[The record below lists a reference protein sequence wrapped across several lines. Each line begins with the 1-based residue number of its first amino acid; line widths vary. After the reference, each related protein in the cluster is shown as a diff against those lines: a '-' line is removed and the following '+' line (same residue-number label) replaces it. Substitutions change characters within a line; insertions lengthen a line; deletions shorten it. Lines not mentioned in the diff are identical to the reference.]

1 MDKRAIENRVET
13 QSFFNGL
20 INIHT
25 SPMPHTTP
33 SKHPAPKESTLKR
46 IMEFAR
52 LRIEGD
58 FEGQSY
64 AELSNML
71 EREKS
76 FAQAF
81 S

>member
-1 MDKRAIENRVET
+1 MDKRAIENRVENAVFL
-13 QSFFNGL
+13 QWLNQ
-20 INIHT
+20 HT

-33 SKHPAPKESTLKR
+33 LQHPAPKESTLKR

-52 LRIEGD
+52 LRIEVD

-71 EREKS
+71 EREKP

>member
-1 MDKRAIENRVET
+1 MDKRAIENRVENAVFL
-13 QSFFNGL
+13 QWLNQ
-20 INIHT
+20 HT

-52 LRIEGD
+52 LSIEGD

-64 AELSNML
+64 AELLNML
-71 EREKS
+71 EREKP

>member
-1 MDKRAIENRVET
+1 
-13 QSFFNGL
+13 
-20 INIHT
+20 
-25 SPMPHTTP
+25 MPHTTP
-33 SKHPAPKESTLKR
+33 LQHPAPKESTLKR

-52 LRIEGD
+52 LRIEVD

-64 AELSNML
+64 VELSNML
-71 EREKS
+71 EREKP

>member
-1 MDKRAIENRVET
+1 
-13 QSFFNGL
+13 
-20 INIHT
+20 
-25 SPMPHTTP
+25 MPHSTP
-33 SKHPAPKESTLKR
+33 LQHPAPKENTLKR

-52 LRIEGD
+52 LNIDVD

-64 AELSNML
+64 AELLNML
-71 EREKS
+71 EREKP

>member
-1 MDKRAIENRVET
+1 M
-13 QSFFNGL
+13 L
-20 INIHT
+20 
-25 SPMPHTTP
+25 HTTP
-33 SKHPAPKESTLKR
+33 LKHPAPKESTLKR

-52 LRIEGD
+52 LSIEGD

-71 EREKS
+71 EREKP

>member
-1 MDKRAIENRVET
+1 
-13 QSFFNGL
+13 
-20 INIHT
+20 
-25 SPMPHTTP
+25 MPHTTRL
-33 SKHPAPKESTLKR
+33 KHPAPKESTLKR

-52 LRIEGD
+52 LRIDVD
-58 FEGQSY
+58 FEGKSY

-71 EREKS
+71 EREKP

>member
-1 MDKRAIENRVET
+1 
-13 QSFFNGL
+13 
-20 INIHT
+20 
-25 SPMPHTTP
+25 MPHTTP

-64 AELSNML
+64 VLICFL
-71 EREKS
+71 
-76 FAQAF
+76 FLAF
-81 S
+81 NLFIL

>member
-1 MDKRAIENRVET
+1 MALPLLHN
-13 QSFFNGL
+13 Q
-20 INIHT
+20 HT

-33 SKHPAPKESTLKR
+33 LKHPAPKESTLKR

-52 LRIEGD
+52 LSIEGD

-64 AELSNML
+64 AELLNMR
-71 EREKS
+71 EREKP